1 ELFYTDEKRLQQ
13 IIKNMLSNALKFTEQ
28 GSVMMQVEQMQKEQM
43 TVEMEKKSD
52 TWLIMTY
59 QDTGIG
65 ISEEQQE
72 LIFDAF
78 HQADGAIVRKYGG
91 TGLGLSISKELV
103 TLLGG
108 WITVHSIQGKG
119 STFTVYIPSIP
130 KGIAMLE
137 KHAEQITYE
146 EVAASQN
153 TEQAGDVPTAPGGY
167 QESMLFQGKRMLIV
181 DDDHRNRFAL
191 QSALEKQGITVISA
205 EDGVACLDIL
215 EKNTAIDLVLMDI
228 MMPHM

>member
-1 ELFYTDEKRLQQ
+1 MQQNQLFYTDEKRLQQ

-43 TVEMEKKSD
+43 TVEMENKSD
-52 TWLIMTY
+52 TWLIMTC

-72 LIFDAF
+72 LIFDVF

-108 WITVHSIQGKG
+108 WITVHSIQGEG
-119 STFTVYIPSIP
+119 STFTVYIPSIL

-137 KHAEQITYE
+137 P
-146 EVAASQN
+146 V
-153 TEQAGDVPTAPGGY
+153 
-167 QESMLFQGKRMLIV
+167 
-181 DDDHRNRFAL
+181 
-191 QSALEKQGITVISA
+191 
-205 EDGVACLDIL
+205 
-215 EKNTAIDLVLMDI
+215 
-228 MMPHM
+228 